1 MACWDC
7 LGSAGIDP
15 TMPGL
20 ARSLPRGV
28 DRAPGPLFLLP
39 GPCRPRRT
47 LARPGLIPRCQGW
60 PDPSSVV
67 STAPRGTY
75 ASYQALAGSGAPV
88 RGPLQG
94 LSSTS
99 NSHRLATGYGETVRF

>member
-20 ARSLPRGV
+20 ATSLPRGV

-39 GPCRPRRT
+39 GPCRLRRT
-47 LARPGLIPRCQGW
+47 CAQTPQGPFWQPQTRTGWRRGMAKRC
-60 PDPSSVV
+60 DFE
-67 STAPRGTY
+67 
-75 ASYQALAGSGAPV
+75 SYVQMALHDLKDA
-88 RGPLQG
+88 
-94 LSSTS
+94 
-99 NSHRLATGYGETVRF
+99 

>member
-39 GPCRPRRT
+39 GPCRLRRT
-47 LARPGLIPRCQGW
+47 CARTPQGH
-60 PDPSSVV
+60 SS
-67 STAPRGTY
+67 S
-75 ASYQALAGSGAPV
+75 LKLAPV
-88 RGPLQG
+88 GDGVWRNGAILK
-94 LSSTS
+94 LVSKWLRIT
-99 NSHRLATGYGETVRF
+99 

>member
-39 GPCRPRRT
+39 GPCRLRRT
-47 LARPGLIPRCQGW
+47 CA
-60 PDPSSVV
+60 
-67 STAPRGTY
+67 
-75 ASYQALAGSGAPV
+75 
-88 RGPLQG
+88 RGPLKG
-94 LSSTS
+94 ILAAA
-99 NSHRLATGYGETVRF
+99 NSHRLVTGYDETVRF